1 MFDFFKNI
9 GRTKYPTWDN
19 VPPPSDMEKIGEDM
33 SKVVSFPGPS
43 LLPST
48 PKAEAPP
55 AKIFYRIGVTDSNRI
70 SFQMGHSEITM
81 TKLGVRNL
89 IDQLEMFQG
98 QLSDED
104 NDNE

>member
-1 MFDFFKNI
+1 MFDFFKNKFPT
-9 GRTKYPTWDN
+9 RTGSLED
-19 VPPPSDMEKIGEDM
+19 DMKRIGEDM
-33 SKVVSFPGPS
+33 SKVVPFPDPHRIT
-43 LLPST
+43 PT
-48 PKAEAPP
+48 PKGGSETEAPP